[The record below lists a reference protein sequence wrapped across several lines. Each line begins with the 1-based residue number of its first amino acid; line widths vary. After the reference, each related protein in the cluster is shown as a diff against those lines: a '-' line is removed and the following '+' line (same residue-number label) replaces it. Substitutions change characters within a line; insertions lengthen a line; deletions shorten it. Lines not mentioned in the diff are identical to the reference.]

1 MKKALFLIIAVLS
14 SFSMFAQE
22 KMVIK
27 TYDDKEIKINVWDI
41 RNIQFVIDTDTTS
54 YSEPDSI
61 DLGLSVRWGSFN
73 LGASSAEESGKLF
86 GWGSLYDFMHTTMT
100 EFYPCK
106 EPPTSIVCSSY
117 DVANVKLGGLWRM
130 PTTEEIQELI
140 DSCEWEW
147 NEEPSGWYVRRNG
160 AEIFMPITY
169 KRSGDNIDS
178 TSVGYYWSGDLAED
192 ISEANALFFSAND
205 SCTIVQDF
213 RYMGF
218 AIRPVYGEYIPE
230 TSLSIKDNDKTTNT
244 SISVNIGIEG
254 GMDNIEECGII
265 YGTTSE
271 LDINSSSK
279 KTLDI
284 STLKKENSIEL
295 NGLVFLTTYYIKAYV
310 LVDGEYIYTD
320 MITITTE
327 PNYPVPEYVDL
338 GLSVK
343 WATWNMGAKR
353 VEDYGGY
360 YSWDD
365 QYNNGASAM
374 LGNIALTEYDMP
386 HTQWKDEWRMP
397 TQKEWN
403 ELINSCDW
411 VYKPNYNLSGVN
423 GILVTGPNGN
433 SIFLPVAGNISN
445 SDGSYYDLG
454 KTGFYWTSN
463 SNKDKDYTPYRIVFK
478 TSYFDFRETHHISK
492 SSIRAVYGPIG
503 DNEGDNEGGNEG
515 DNEGGNEGGNEGDNE
530 SIVNTPE
537 AVDLGL
543 SVKWASFNVGAT
555 SEGEYGK
562 YFFWGDKDTT
572 RTDFSPNKNFP
583 EIGSNIRGTEYDVA
597 HNLYGGSWRMPSMEE
612 IDELLLCKRE
622 WTTINN
628 IEGYRII
635 GPNGNS
641 IFLPA
646 CGQYHNSILKE
657 VGVFGYYWTGSL
669 YDKDYAWCFIFNNE
683 ENYNSLDEKVF
694 NPYTRY
700 RDRGY
705 CIRAVLDEKK

>member
-1 MKKALFLIIAVLS
+1 MKKVLFLIIAVLS

-22 KMVIK
+22 KMVI
-27 TYDDKEIKINVWDI
+27 TRYDNEEIKINVWDI
-41 RNIQFVIDTDTTS
+41 RNIQFVIDTVTTS

-73 LGASSAEESGKLF
+73 LGASTAEESGKLF
-86 GWGSLYDFMHTTMT
+86 GWGSLYDFMHTTMV

-117 DVANVKLGGLWRM
+117 DVANVELGGLWRM

-178 TSVGYYWSGDLAED
+178 KSVGYYWSGDLAED
-192 ISEANALFFSAND
+192 ISKANALFFSDND

-244 SISVNIGIEG
+244 SISVNIEIEG

-271 LDINSSSK
+271 LDINSSGK

-295 NGLVFLTTYYIKAYV
+295 KGLDFLTTYYIKAYA

-320 MITITTE
+320 VITITTE

-343 WATWNMGAKR
+343 WATWNMGASS

-360 YSWDD
+360 YRWNDPYCTPD
-365 QYNNGASAM
+365 ELYNIHDFQYIE
-374 LGNIALTEYDMP
+374 LTDIAATDYDMA
-386 HTQWKDEWRMP
+386 HIQWKKEWRMP
-397 TQKEWN
+397 SIDEWKELQNKCKWKYIKDY
-403 ELINSCDW
+403 EGT
-411 VYKPNYNLSGVN
+411 GVT
-423 GILVTGPNGN
+423 GQLVTGPNGN
-433 SIFLPVAGNISN
+433 SIFLPYSGKKDKN
-445 SDGSYYDLG
+445 SDYKKDQ
-454 KTGFYWTSN
+454 TGYYWTSN
-463 SNKDKDYTPYRIVFK
+463 SDYINESAQPYLFAFETNNFATLHVPVSDKVPL
-478 TSYFDFRETHHISK
+478 
-492 SSIRAVYGPIG
+492 RAVYGPKA
-503 DNEGDNEGGNEG
+503 EK
-515 DNEGGNEGGNEGDNE
+515 
-530 SIVNTPE
+530 PE
-537 AVDLGL
+537 EPEEPETSEVYEVVDLGL
-543 SVKWASFNVGAT
+543 SKLWSTRNLGAK
-555 SEGEYGK
+555 SVEDYGK
-562 YFFWGDKDTT
+562 FFFWGDKDTT
-572 RTDFSPNKNFP
+572 RTDFSFSTNYE
-583 EIGSNIRGTEYDVA
+583 EIGNNLNETEYDVV
-597 HNLYGGSWRMPSMEE
+597 HNLLGEGWYIPTPKDF
-612 IDELLLCKRE
+612 DELIYQCDWE
-622 WTTINN
+622 WTSINGVYGFRVSSREN
-628 IEGYRII
+628 
-635 GPNGNS
+635 NNS
-641 IFLPA
+641 IFLPSS
-646 CGQYHNSILKE
+646 GQIYDNEHKE
-657 VGVFGYYWTGSL
+657 TNDCGYYWSSYIDT
-669 YDKDYAWCFIFNNE
+669 DHNYAYCMMFQGISE
-683 ENYNSLDEKVF
+683 I
-694 NPYTRY
+694 NPEVYTEVYMTPKTYIY
-700 RDRGY
+700 RNIGLN
-705 CIRAVLDEKK
+705 IRPVKRK

>member
-1 MKKALFLIIAVLS
+1 MKKVLFLIIAVLS

-22 KMVIK
+22 KMVIT
-27 TYDDKEIKINVWDI
+27 TYDHKETKINVWDI
-41 RNIQFVIDTDTTS
+41 RNIQFVIDTVTTS

-73 LGASSAEESGKLF
+73 LGASTAEESGKLF
-86 GWGSLYDFMHTTMT
+86 GWGSLYDFMHTTMA

-117 DVANVKLGGLWRM
+117 DVANVELGGLWRM

-147 NEEPSGWYVRRNG
+147 NKEPSGWYVRRNG

-169 KRSGDNIDS
+169 KRYGDNIDS
-178 TSVGYYWSGDLAED
+178 TSVAGYYWSGDLAED
-192 ISEANALFFSAND
+192 TSEANALFFSDND

-295 NGLVFLTTYYIKAYV
+295 NGLDFLTTYYIKAYV

-353 VEDYGGY
+353 VGDYGGY
-360 YSWDD
+360 YNWGDP
-365 QYNNGASAM
+365 YNKNSSAKM
-374 LGNIALTEYDMP
+374 SDITNSEYDMP
-386 HTQWKDEWRMP
+386 HIQWKDEWRMP
-397 TQKEWN
+397 TKKEWD
-403 ELINSCDW
+403 ELYNNCTWEYI
-411 VYKPNYNLSGVN
+411 KNYDDSLGLN
-423 GILVTGPNGN
+423 GMLVTGPNNN
-433 SIFLPVAGNISN
+433 SIFLPLGGNIQN
-445 SDGSYYDLG
+445 DGSSWQKGVYGY
-454 KTGFYWTSN
+454 YWTSN
-463 SNKDKDYTPYRIVFK
+463 ANKEKDFIPYRSVFM
-478 TSYFDFRETHHISK
+478 TSYFEIKEASSMSK
-492 SSIRAVYGPIG
+492 SSIRAVYGPVN
-503 DNEGDNEGGNEG
+503 NENPDVDDSDPEVS
-515 DNEGGNEGGNEGDNE
+515 D
-530 SIVNTPE
+530 STNTDLPE
-537 AVDLGL
+537 AIDLGL
-543 SVKWASFNVGAT
+543 GVKWANKNIGAKNI
-555 SEGEYGK
+555 EDFGK
-562 YFFWGDKDTT
+562 YFFWGDKDTI
-572 RTDFSPNKNFP
+572 RTDYSPLPSYEDIPADIK
-583 EIGSNIRGTEYDVA
+583 GTEYDVA
-597 HNLYGGSWRMPSMEE
+597 NNIYGKGWRLPNQAE
-612 IDELLLCKRE
+612 IDQLINLCDWQWTSVNGVDGFKVSNRE
-622 WTTINN
+622 KPENF
-628 IEGYRII
+628 
-635 GPNGNS
+635 

-646 CGQYHNSILKE
+646 CGWIFDGNKAEIGE
-657 VGVFGYYWTGSL
+657 AGYYWSSEL
-669 YDKDYAWCFIFNNE
+669 YFSESHRNDYAWNLYFCTGLPKPMLQK
-683 ENYNSLDEKVF
+683 Y
-694 NPYTRY
+694 Y
-700 RDRGY
+700 RDSGY
-705 CIRAVLDEKK
+705 CIRAVCP